1 MTIGGTGTML
11 YPVAG
16 GLARQAARVAGSML
30 PQTAAP
36 RSLCAAHRYVRAL
49 ILHDSAAAITGAH
62 DAAEQRCGHA
72 AAASPRPARHDD
84 AMRLRTAST
93 ARHRDAQLRPR
104 HGLRFTFRANE
115 PLASSGIGI
124 LDPLRAFQTYRPT

>member
-36 RSLCAAHRYVRAL
+36 RFLCAEHRYISAL
-49 ILHDSAAAITGAH
+49 IFSDAAITAAH
-62 DAAEQRCGHA
+62 DAAE
-72 AAASPRPARHDD
+72 
-84 AMRLRTAST
+84 
-93 ARHRDAQLRPR
+93 
-104 HGLRFTFRANE
+104 
-115 PLASSGIGI
+115 
-124 LDPLRAFQTYRPT
+124 